1 MVVRGLSGPEDADRM
16 AWALAQPGFQP
27 LQELLEELDAWSR
40 LMAQRHAGLLSA
52 RVLAITSADLHGPLV
67 SDAFSACA
75 ACAAARR
82 DVRPTLRALLG
93 GFRASFTLFLD
104 RLARDLRAGVF
115 LRHGVH
121 PPIVGL
127 WMHQEETHNGRQSVI
142 QLRFRSGGSWAYKPR
157 PAGGEGLFLR
167 EGEGSAPG
175 SLFELLNQLPAASG
189 PVRLPTMRVLRGTG
203 RDRFAYG
210 WHEWISRP
218 RQWATIRRSPR
229 LRLEACRL
237 SPREAERFW
246 HRAGSLSAAC
256 FAFGVADLFTGNLLV
271 GARPPDRR
279 EALAY
284 PVDLEVF
291 FCPLR
296 GLPDTGLVADAADR
310 GNHHVGFER
319 LPRWCT
325 VGGPPA
331 CFVEAPGGR
340 LLLLRRTLAWARGEA
355 RSVVADSRGR
365 VGFGAYLL
373 SYLRG
378 MFDLWTLLVVERKKV
393 VRFVE
398 RASRRT
404 FVRVLVKATAHYAEE
419 LDRQLLPGPR
429 DQTRNRRQGAARR
442 IRYSAEERRQLARFD
457 VPYFF
462 RPARG
467 GPLLYLD
474 PPPRAIRRRRA
485 GRQRVL
491 EPGQPP
497 ASRVRRGAQIAL
509 INLGVAIRD
518 AIAYVFADIR
528 QRAATDSRL
537 GVRVELDGPERGQ
550 ASFDWIELGKRLTY
564 SWEPGRMRLRA
575 SALALDRSDP
585 PRPVDR
591 SLRRQ
596 LLRIDRID
604 RALRSR
610 WVKSEFRDRELE
622 RELERL
628 IVAAVDWLRGVISSH
643 GWPGRTLVGAAA
655 ADAACRLVQHAD
667 RHAGFQRRCLRL
679 VRDAAAREEI
689 PLRHVAYLTDAV
701 RVGAG
706 RKQLFGTKFRKRNG
720 ELVPYPFEKE
730 SEVDRRRE
738 EMELE
743 PLRAYA
749 ARLRRTFVAGEV
761 KRR

>member
-1 MVVRGLSGPEDADRM
+1 M

-27 LQELLEELDAWSR
+27 LQELIEELDAWCR
-40 LMAQRHAGLLSA
+40 LMRRRHAALLSPS
-52 RVLAITSADLHGPLV
+52 VLAVTNGDLHGPLV

-75 ACAAARR
+75 ACAAAER
-82 DVRPTLRALLG
+82 DVRPILRVLFG
-93 GFRASFTLFLD
+93 GFRASFALFLD

-115 LRHGVH
+115 RHDGVH
-121 PPIVGL
+121 PPIVRL
-127 WMHQEETHNGRQSVI
+127 WTHQEETHNGRQSVF
-142 QLRFRSGGSWAYKPR
+142 QLRFRRGGAWAYKPR

-167 EGEGSAPG
+167 EGQGGTPG

-189 PVRLPTMRVLRGTG
+189 PVRLPTMRVRDGTG
-203 RDRFAYG
+203 RDGFAYG
-210 WHEWISRP
+210 WHEWIARP
-218 RQWATIRRSPR
+218 RQWGTIRRSPR

-237 SPREAERFW
+237 APREAERFW

-256 FAFGVADLFTGNLLV
+256 FAFGVADLVTGNLLV
-271 GARPPDRR
+271 GARRRDRG
-279 EALAY
+279 EPLAY

-291 FCPLR
+291 FYPLR
-296 GLPDTGLVADAADR
+296 GLPDTGLVADAADG

-331 CFVEAPGGR
+331 CFVEAPHGR
-340 LLLLRRTLAWARGEA
+340 LLLMRRTLAWGRDQT
-355 RSVVADSRGR
+355 RSVIADSRGR

-378 MFDLWTLLVVERKKV
+378 MFDLWTLLVAERKEI

-404 FVRVLVKATAHYAEE
+404 FVRVLVKATSHYADE
-419 LDRQLLPGPR
+419 LDRRLLPGR
-429 DQTRNRRQGAARR
+429 DRTRTRPPGSTTR
-442 IRYSAEERRQLARFD
+442 IRYSAEERAQLARFD

-462 RPARG
+462 RLARG
-467 GPLLYLD
+467 GPLLYFD
-474 PPPRAIRRRRA
+474 APPRATRRRRA
-485 GRQRVL
+485 GRQQVL
-491 EPGQPP
+491 EPGLPP
-497 ASRVRRGAQIAL
+497 ARRVRRGDQIAL
-509 INLGVAIRD
+509 VNLGEAIRD

-528 QRAATDSRL
+528 ERTATDSRQ

-550 ASFDWIELGKRLTY
+550 AAFDWTEIGQRITY

-575 SALALDRSDP
+575 SPLAPDRTDP
-585 PRPVDR
+585 PVPIDRP
-591 SLRRQ
+591 LRRR

-604 RALRSR
+604 RALRSQ
-610 WVKSEFRDRELE
+610 WVKTEFEDRAIE

-628 IVAAVDWLRGVISSH
+628 IAAAVDWMRGVISTH
-643 GWPGRTLVGAAA
+643 GWPGRTLVGPAA

-679 VRDAAAREEI
+679 MRDAAAREEI
-689 PLRHVAYLTDAV
+689 PLRHVAYVTDAV
-701 RVGAG
+701 RMSAG

-720 ELVPYPFEKE
+720 ELVPYPIEKE
-730 SEVDRRRE
+730 ADVDRRRE
-738 EMELE
+738 EMQLE

-749 ARLRRTFVAGEV
+749 ARLRRTFLAGEM
-761 KRR
+761 RR